1 MSSPV
6 LRTVAAMEPIPS
18 GVGPVLV
25 VISHDRVILEYPL
38 TLPRPSIKT
47 SREEQ
52 EAMVVNYPPPGDWNC
67 CHSGLSVEELPL
79 DLEHEEI
86 SDAQLQVNT
95 VLSWPTYICLMKQIF
110 PSWSVEVI

>member
-6 LRTVAAMEPIPS
+6 LRTVAAMAPALP

-25 VISHDRVILEYPL
+25 VISHERVILEYPL
-38 TLPRPSIKT
+38 TLPRSSIKT

-52 EAMVVNYPPPGDWNC
+52 EAMVVLHPPGAWNC
-67 CHSGLSVEELPL
+67 CHSGLFLEELPL

-86 SDAQLQVNT
+86 SDVQQQVNT
-95 VLSWPTYICLMKQIF
+95 VLSWPPRLMKQIF
-110 PSWSVEVI
+110 PSWSVEGI